1 LMAEEA
7 IGSMPTSIQYFA
19 DVWYIGQSYHLEVP
33 LDAHAPDALDKLYRD
48 FLMLH
53 DRIYGHAT
61 EQPAAIV
68 NLRTVHRAGG
78 SDHLDE
84 GAYQPVDAGLHKP
97 PRSIRVAGSRP
108 PVQAAIY
115 HRAAMPAGFTIK
127 GPAIVEQDDTTTL
140 VEPGWH
146 GTVLDNGNLLLV
158 RG

>member
-1 LMAEEA
+1 
-7 IGSMPTSIQYFA
+7 MPVSIRYSA

-33 LDAHAPDALDKLYRD
+33 LAVHTRDALGTLYRE
-48 FLMLH
+48 FLAMH

-68 NLRTVHRAGG
+68 NLRSVHRAGG

-84 GAYQPVDAGLHKP
+84 GEYRPSRLDPQKP
-97 PRSIRVAGSRP
+97 PRAIRVAGVRSY
-108 PVQAAIY
+108 VQATIY
-115 HRAAMPAGFTIK
+115 HREAMPVGLNFA

-140 VEPGWH
+140 VESGWR
-146 GTVLDNGNLLLV
+146 GTVLDNGNLLLT